1 MHKGSFED
9 HLLLEFKAYADG
21 MLSKINE
28 QNILLRYLVKI
39 NKSGCISF
47 SVLQNLNIIY
57 ETSNIYLQNDHSD
70 VLKQKFNKLKL
81 FNDLYSYEKFEH
93 I

>member
-1 MHKGSFED
+1 
-9 HLLLEFKAYADG
+9 

-28 QNILLRYLVKI
+28 QNILLRDLVKI
-39 NKSGCISF
+39 NKSDCISF

-57 ETSNIYLQNDHSD
+57 ETHNIYLQNDHSD
-70 VLKQKFNKLKL
+70 VLEQKFNKIKL